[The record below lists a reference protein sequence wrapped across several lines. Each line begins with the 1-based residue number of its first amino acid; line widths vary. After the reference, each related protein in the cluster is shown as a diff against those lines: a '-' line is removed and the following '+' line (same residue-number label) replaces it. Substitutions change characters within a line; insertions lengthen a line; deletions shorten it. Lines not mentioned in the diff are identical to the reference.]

1 MRVCMQYC
9 HSEGGGEVGREK
21 ERGNKAGEGRGNVE
35 WVASYPGSSSRMWKE
50 EMSLKDKASGWV
62 EGSEK

>member
-1 MRVCMQYC
+1 MYVC
-9 HSEGGGEVGREK
+9 SIVIVREGGGWGEK
-21 ERGNKAGEGRGNVE
+21 ERGNEAVEGRENVE

-62 EGSEK
+62 EGSEKQ

>member
-1 MRVCMQYC
+1 MHVCMQYC
-9 HSEGGGEVGREK
+9 HSEGGGRLGGEGKRNKAGKGREK
-21 ERGNKAGEGRGNVE
+21 VE

>member
-9 HSEGGGEVGREK
+9 HSEGGERLGGRRK
-21 ERGNKAGEGRGNVE
+21 EGIREGNVE

>member
-9 HSEGGGEVGREK
+9 HSEGGGEVGGRKK
-21 ERGNKAGEGRGNVE
+21 EGIRQGNVE